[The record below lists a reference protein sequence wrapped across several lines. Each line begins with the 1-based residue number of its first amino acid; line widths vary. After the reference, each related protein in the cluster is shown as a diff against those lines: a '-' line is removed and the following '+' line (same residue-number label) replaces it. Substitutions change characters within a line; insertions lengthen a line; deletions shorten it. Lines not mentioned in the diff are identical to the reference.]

1 MDQGRRGGILIE
13 NVHYLAVLDDGL
25 EEPGDVVYL
34 SEFLHDGVT
43 GWRRDGVRRCE
54 VRDWLTQLG
63 LSLFTRRS
71 SYNLQYSSLHP
82 GSTDLTTSLL
92 LSPYN
97 EWKRTAAQFV
107 VNWSENTLERHLN
120 AIFISYLVSEMHL
133 KSQQELSNRILDY
146 NKEKLFTLTW
156 SGGNEKRIISWPD
169 HSIWATLQHLHLWAG
184 GCHHPSDGSK
194 LFIITP
200 ALIIEVGWQ
209 LEGEIIMSYTSNM

>member
-43 GWRRDGVRRCE
+43 GWRSDGVRRCE

-97 EWKRTAAQFV
+97 EWERTAAQFV

-156 SGGNEKRIISWPD
+156 SGGNEN
-169 HSIWATLQHLHLWAG
+169 
-184 GCHHPSDGSK
+184 
-194 LFIITP
+194 
-200 ALIIEVGWQ
+200 WQ
-209 LEGEIIMSYTSNM
+209 L